1 MNTSWQKIL
10 LIWHIWLTAD
20 IIEQAWRS
28 LPILLESV
36 RDNHN
41 VMQMFI
47 LEEQDFRLITVMMK
61 LTWPQILTQKITGP
75 GRIVLLI

>member
-20 IIEQAWRS
+20 IIERAWRG

-36 RDNHN
+36 RDHHN
-41 VMQMFI
+41 AMQMF
-47 LEEQDFRLITVMMK
+47 
-61 LTWPQILTQKITGP
+61 
-75 GRIVLLI
+75 VLV